1 MSKEIQEDA
10 PDVWMQHMRRG
21 AFAEAWK
28 KSDADLEARAG
39 QPCWHWPRHFQ
50 YIWDGTSL
58 SGKRVLVRCYHGL
71 GDTIQF
77 IRYMPLL
84 KKIASKVMVWAQ
96 EPLIPLLQTMDSID
110 QLLPLHD
117 GTPEVEYDADVEIM
131 ELPHYFRT
139 TLATIPSNIPYLH
152 AEPLALPSDNNRL
165 KVGLVWKAGDWDE
178 SRSVPFSSFLPFAQL
193 SHIQFI
199 MLQANAPEAG
209 YQGEFGEYPGNLS
222 LHDYARVLKNLDL
235 LITVDSMPA
244 HLAGA
249 LGVPVWTLL
258 RVAADWR
265 WMEDREDSPW
275 YPAMR
280 LFRQTQPGNW
290 EEVVSRVAEE
300 LSKVGRSKLA

>member
-1 MSKEIQEDA
+1 MSEQIQEA
-10 PDVWMQHMRRG
+10 EPDVWMQHMRQG
-21 AFAEAWK
+21 AFEEAWK
-28 KSDADLEARAG
+28 KSDADLKARAG

-50 YIWDGTSL
+50 YIWDGQSL
-58 SGKRVLVRCYHGL
+58 TGKRVLVRCYHGL

-84 KKIASKVMVWAQ
+84 KEIAAKVIVWAQ
-96 EPLIPLLQTMDSID
+96 EPLIPLLETIPSID

-139 TLATIPSNIPYLH
+139 TLATLPSTIPYLH
-152 AEPLALPSDNNRL
+152 IEPLTLSPESHQV

-178 SRSVPFSSFLPFAQL
+178 SRSIPFSFFAPLAAL
-193 SHIQFI
+193 SHIQFY

-209 YQGEFGEYPGNLS
+209 YNGEFGKYPGNFS
-222 LHDYARVLKNLDL
+222 LYDYARVLKGLDL

-258 RVAADWR
+258 RTEADWR
-265 WMEDREDSPW
+265 WMENRDDSPW
-275 YPAMR
+275 YPTMR
-280 LFRQTQPGNW
+280 LFRQTQRGNW
-290 EEVVSRVAEE
+290 DEVINRVTKA
-300 LSKVGRSKLA
+300 LIKVNKGKIA